1 MKIINFED
9 AKAKIRSKEK
19 NAKHLPDVE
28 KVDDDDLELEEQY
41 RELVRFY
48 EHWYDEHVI
57 GQDENGGWI
66 YKNL

>member
-9 AKAKIRSKEK
+9 AKTRRRPEG
-19 NAKHLPDVE
+19 NAAQHMPGA
-28 KVDDDDLELEEQY
+28 DDSVLELERQY
-41 RELVRFY
+41 REYAEFCNR
-48 EHWYDEHVI
+48 WYDEHVV